1 MKRFILTFLFILVS
15 INPVMAENILFNNE
29 VYDLQFATKTP
40 TGYIN
45 EYIRNFQHQ
54 DDWTKKVTV
63 HHFVDGNTVE
73 TYLAGFN
80 QRIKYLPSYIKI
92 TYDNQK
98 NILSY
103 DTIYVGEN
111 FIEYNIFKVKKHP
124 IKGLLALQYSQR
136 YYYETETAM
145 NGLIALSQKED
156 IKFFNLMQ
164 KTEIPAIVEK
174 EIDKF

>member
-1 MKRFILTFLFILVS
+1 MKKLLIIILFLFTAIS
-15 INPVMAENILFNNE
+15 PVMAENLLFNNE
-29 VYDLQFATKTP
+29 IYDLQFSTKTQ

-54 DDWTKKVTV
+54 DDWTKKITV
-63 HHFVDGNTVE
+63 HHFIDGNTVE
-73 TYLAGFN
+73 SYLAGFN
-80 QRIKYLPSYIKI
+80 QRLQYLPNYLKI
-92 TYDNQK
+92 TYDNNK

-103 DTIYVGEN
+103 DAMYVGES

-136 YYYETETAM
+136 YYFENELTM
-145 NGLIALSQKED
+145 SGLIAFSQKED
-156 IKFFNLMQ
+156 MKYFNLIQ

-174 EIDKF
+174 EVDKF

>member
-1 MKRFILTFLFILVS
+1 MKKVLFLFLSLLFTVNIVH
-15 INPVMAENILFNNE
+15 AENLLFNNE
-29 VYDLQFATKTP
+29 IYDLQFSTKTP

-73 TYLAGFN
+73 SYLAGFN
-80 QRIKYLPSYIKI
+80 QRIKYLQNYIHI

-103 DTIYVGEN
+103 DILYAGADY
-111 FIEYNIFKVKKHP
+111 IEYNMFKVKKHP
-124 IKGLLALQYSQR
+124 TKGLLALQYSQK
-136 YYYETETAM
+136 YFFESELAL
-145 NGLIALSQKED
+145 NGVIAFTQKENT
-156 IKFFNLMQ
+156 KKFNLIQ